1 MKMNKE
7 TRPLLNTDFFLDKQV
22 FSSELSEIEKAEQ
35 QARKDLENESLRW
48 VSFSLR
54 KALNS

>member
-54 KALNS
+54 KALR